1 MPPLCGAA
9 PLRRSASTVVEFGAA
24 GDRAR
29 VGGRAEENGKQRG
42 GARTQHKISAVNY
55 LDAEI
60 VGHRRVLSIAASRQS
75 R

>member
-1 MPPLCGAA
+1 MPPLRGVGAFQEVGEHG
-9 PLRRSASTVVEFGAA
+9 LEFGAA
-24 GDRAR
+24 GNRVR

-42 GARTQHKISAVNY
+42 GAGTQHKFSAVNY